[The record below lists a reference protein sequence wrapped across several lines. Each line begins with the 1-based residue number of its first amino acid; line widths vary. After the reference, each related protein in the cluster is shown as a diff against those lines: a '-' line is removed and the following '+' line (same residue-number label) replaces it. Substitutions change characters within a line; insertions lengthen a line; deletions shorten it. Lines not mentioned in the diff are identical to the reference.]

1 MRYFA
6 DTSFL
11 CALYREQ
18 DNSERAD
25 AFMAELNGEVVVSS
39 LLLWEFRQSAR
50 FQVFR
55 HGKDRTQGFSKAE
68 AERMLRMLA
77 ANLKAGGLVLVTAE
91 WPDVHDLAEQLS
103 AKHTMS
109 GGNRPMD
116 ILHVATAMH
125 LNLKQ
130 FLSFDENQKRLAKA
144 EGLRVAV

>member
-18 DNSERAD
+18 DNSTRAD
-25 AFMAELNGEVVVSS
+25 ALMAGLRGEVIVSS
-39 LLLWEFRQSAR
+39 LVLWEFRQSAR

-68 AERMLRMLA
+68 AEKMMAILL
-77 ANLKAGGLVLVTAE
+77 ANLDAGGLVLAAVE
-91 WPDVHDLAEQLS
+91 WPDVHSLAEQLS

-109 GGNRPMD
+109 DGHRPLD
-116 ILHVATAMH
+116 ILHVATAKH
-125 LNLKQ
+125 LKLSQ
-130 FLSFDENQKRLAKA
+130 FLSFDDNQTKLAKS
-144 EGLRVAV
+144 EGLRVPL